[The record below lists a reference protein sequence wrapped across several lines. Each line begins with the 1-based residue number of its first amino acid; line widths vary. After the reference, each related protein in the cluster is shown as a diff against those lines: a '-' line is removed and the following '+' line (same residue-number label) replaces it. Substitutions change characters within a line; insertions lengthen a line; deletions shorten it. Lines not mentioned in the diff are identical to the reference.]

1 MRAIAT
7 RKRAH
12 HRAGRTRGYRTAG
25 LVVVW
30 MVLMQTIAG
39 RINLPHGQETCRAP
53 SRAGADYA
61 LEFDGA
67 DDYVLIPPNPNL
79 DLRDSLTV
87 SAWVQSHGDDDGQIF
102 WRGDTRAGFDPY
114 CLHVHDNGKMEF
126 RVDATG
132 GNVRLTAKSRSPLD
146 GAFHFWTG
154 VKDTPSGK
162 PYLYKDGELEATT
175 NTTQT
180 INYDTSAMW
189 NVIGAL
195 DFGNKER
202 FDGVID
208 GIQLW
213 NRALTQDEV
222 RHYMYRAPRGD
233 EPGLVGYWNFNEGSG
248 QVVHDGSG
256 HGADGMLG
264 QSSAADA
271 TDPRW
276 VASSVPVQTAASP
289 SWILYP

>member
-1 MRAIAT
+1 
-7 RKRAH
+7 
-12 HRAGRTRGYRTAG
+12 
-25 LVVVW
+25 
-30 MVLMQTIAG
+30 
-39 RINLPHGQETCRAP
+39 
-53 SRAGADYA
+53 
-61 LEFDGA
+61 
-67 DDYVLIPPNPNL
+67 
-79 DLRDSLTV
+79 
-87 SAWVQSHGDDDGQIF
+87 
-102 WRGDTRAGFDPY
+102 
-114 CLHVHDNGKMEF
+114 
-126 RVDATG
+126 
-132 GNVRLTAKSRSPLD
+132 
-146 GAFHFWTG
+146 
-154 VKDTPSGK
+154 
-162 PYLYKDGELEATT
+162 
-175 NTTQT
+175 
-180 INYDTSAMW
+180 
-189 NVIGAL
+189 
-195 DFGNKER
+195 
-202 FDGVID
+202 VID